1 MMDESNM
8 GDVCVWFDYYKHCGR
23 KIDNDVK
30 LIIMDKDIGWWMMK
44 LFECMIIMNNQCPW
58 WTSSMNDE
66 QYKIGLTHIYFKDIY
81 NHFMH
86 TSNVTY
92 KLLWTTN
99 YKGSL

>member
-44 LFECMIIMNNQCPW
+44 L
-58 WTSSMNDE
+58 
-66 QYKIGLTHIYFKDIY
+66 L
-81 NHFMH
+81 
-86 TSNVTY
+86 
-92 KLLWTTN
+92 
-99 YKGSL
+99 

>member
-1 MMDESNM
+1 
-8 GDVCVWFDYYKHCGR
+8 
-23 KIDNDVK
+23 
-30 LIIMDKDIGWWMMK
+30 
-44 LFECMIIMNNQCPW
+44 MIIMNNQCPW